1 MLAVLLSADM
11 ILMSHAPSNLPN
23 LLPAKPAASPQPV
36 EKPAAERE
44 GGKDEN
50 GFLRSDLRG
59 EIRDNKVECLGC
71 NTNHDHNHSFLF
83 FLIPLFDRNGQ
94 RIGVHSPE
102 ECKRYIHIFVEECY

>member
-1 MLAVLLSADM
+1 MLAVLLSADT
-11 ILMSHAPSNLPN
+11 ILMSHAPPNLPN

-59 EIRDNKVECLGC
+59 EIRDNKVGFLGC
-71 NTNHDHNHSFLF
+71 STGDKTSFQTAASWYWN
-83 FLIPLFDRNGQ
+83 RHVQ
-94 RIGVHSPE
+94 RVHVQPQIGEADVSPNA
-102 ECKRYIHIFVEECY
+102 

>member
-1 MLAVLLSADM
+1 MLAVLLSADT
-11 ILMSHAPSNLPN
+11 ILMSHAPPNLPN

-50 GFLRSDLRG
+50 GFLRSDSRG

-71 NTNHDHNHSFLF
+71 STGDKNVFPHGCELVLESSCSASAHAT
-83 FLIPLFDRNGQ
+83 PDRG
-94 RIGVHSPE
+94 S
-102 ECKRYIHIFVEECY
+102 